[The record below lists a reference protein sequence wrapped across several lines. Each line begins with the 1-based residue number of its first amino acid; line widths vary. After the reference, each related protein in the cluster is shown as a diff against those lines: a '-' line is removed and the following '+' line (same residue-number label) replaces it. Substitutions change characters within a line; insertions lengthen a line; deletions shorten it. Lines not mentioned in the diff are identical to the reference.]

1 MMQSKISLYGVLI
14 ADVVASRSTAD
25 VRSLLNEKLRIASIA
40 QLDEQLIRVPYAVT
54 AGDEFQVVAARLER
68 IPKLILDLRRR
79 LLPFRLR
86 IGIGIGK
93 VEGQIRRPVNRIAGE
108 AFEKARKAI
117 VEIKA
122 QRKYP
127 TLTLF
132 HSNRE
137 DFDRVANLIYGL
149 HDTLMRRTTT
159 KQWET
164 IAVYLIKNR
173 VDHTAKALEI
183 DRSTAS
189 RNLRRGF
196 FWQMEETV
204 LVMEEFIRE
213 SFSDCT

>member
-1 MMQSKISLYGVLI
+1 MQLTVNLHGVLI

-25 VRSLLNEKLRIASIA
+25 LRSRLNEKLRIASIA

-54 AGDEFQVVAARLER
+54 AGDEFQVVAARLGR

-86 IGIGIGK
+86 VGIGIGMI
-93 VEGQIRRPVNRIAGE
+93 EGQIRPPVNRIAGE
-108 AFEKARKAI
+108 AFENARKAI
-117 VEIKA
+117 VKIKA

-127 TLTLF
+127 TLTIF
-132 HSNRE
+132 HSNWE
-137 DFDRVANLIYGL
+137 SFDRVANLVYGL

-173 VDHTAKALEI
+173 VDYTAKALKI

-189 RNLRRGF
+189 RNLKRGF
-196 FWQMEETV
+196 FWQMEDTV
-204 LVMEEFIRE
+204 LVMEEFITE
-213 SFSDCT
+213 SFGDCT

>member
-1 MMQSKISLYGVLI
+1 MQSTVSLYGVLI
-14 ADVVASRSTAD
+14 ADVVASRSSSD
-25 VRSLLNEKLRIASIA
+25 LRSSLNEKLRIASIA
-40 QLDEQLIRVPYAVT
+40 QLDEQLIRIPYAVT

-86 IGIGIGK
+86 IGVGIGV
-93 VEGQIRRPVNRIAGE
+93 VEGQIRPPVNRIAGE
-108 AFEKARKAI
+108 AFENARKAI
-117 VEIKA
+117 IEIRA

-127 TLTLF
+127 TLTIF
-132 HSNRE
+132 RSNHRS
-137 DFDRVANLIYGL
+137 FDRVANLIYGL
-149 HDTLMRRTTT
+149 HDTLIRRTTA

-173 VDHTAKALEI
+173 VDHSAKVLKI

-196 FWQMEETV
+196 FWQMEDTALAMGE
-204 LVMEEFIRE
+204 LIRE

>member
-1 MMQSKISLYGVLI
+1 MQSMVNLYGVLI
-14 ADVVASRSTAD
+14 ADVVASRSTPD
-25 VRSLLNEKLRIASIA
+25 LRSSLNDKLRIASIA

-68 IPKLILDLRRR
+68 IPKLMLDLRRR

-86 IGIGIGK
+86 IGVGIGE
-93 VEGQIRRPVNRIAGE
+93 VEGQIRPPVNRIAGE
-108 AFEKARKAI
+108 AFENAREAI
-117 VEIKA
+117 MEIRA

-127 TLTLF
+127 TLTIF
-132 HSNRE
+132 RSSRGS
-137 DFDRVANLIYGL
+137 FDRVANLIYGL
-149 HDTLMRRTTT
+149 HDTLIRRTTT

-164 IAVYLIKNR
+164 IAVYLTKNR
-173 VDHTAKALEI
+173 VDRTAKALKI

-196 FWQMEETV
+196 FWQMEDTI
-204 LVMEEFIRE
+204 LGMEELIKE

>member
-1 MMQSKISLYGVLI
+1 MQSTFNPYGVLI
-14 ADVVASRSTAD
+14 ADVVASRSTA
-25 VRSLLNEKLRIASIA
+25 RLRASLNEKLRIASIA

-68 IPKLILDLRRR
+68 IPKLILDLRRH

-86 IGIGIGK
+86 IGIGIGM

-108 AFEKARKAI
+108 AFQNARKAI
-117 VEIKA
+117 TEIRA
-122 QRKYP
+122 NRKYP
-127 TLTLF
+127 TLTIF
-132 HSNRE
+132 HSNKKS
-137 DFDRVANLIYGL
+137 FDRVANLIYGL
-149 HDTLMRRTTT
+149 HDTLLGRTTA

-164 IAVYLIKNR
+164 IAVYLIKDR
-173 VDHTAKALEI
+173 VDYTAKALEI

-196 FWQMEETV
+196 FWQMEDTV

-213 SFSDCT
+213 SFGDCT

>member
-1 MMQSKISLYGVLI
+1 MQSTVSLYGVLI
-14 ADVVASRSTAD
+14 ADVVASRSSSD
-25 VRSLLNEKLRIASIA
+25 LRSSLNEKLRIASIA
-40 QLDEQLIRVPYAVT
+40 QLDEQLIRIPYAVT

-86 IGIGIGK
+86 IGVGIGV
-93 VEGQIRRPVNRIAGE
+93 VEGQIRPPVNRIAGE
-108 AFEKARKAI
+108 AFENARKAI
-117 VEIKA
+117 IEIRA

-127 TLTLF
+127 TLTIF
-132 HSNRE
+132 RSNHRS
-137 DFDRVANLIYGL
+137 FDRVANLIYGL
-149 HDTLMRRTTT
+149 HDTLIRRTTA

-173 VDHTAKALEI
+173 VDHSAKALKI

-196 FWQMEETV
+196 FWQMEDTALAMGE
-204 LVMEEFIRE
+204 LIRE
-213 SFSDCT
+213 SFGDCT

>member
-1 MMQSKISLYGVLI
+1 MQPKVNLYGVLI

-25 VRSLLNEKLRIASIA
+25 LRSLLNEKLRVASIA
-40 QLDEQLIRVPYAVT
+40 QLNEQLIRVPYAVT

-68 IPKLILDLRRR
+68 VPKLILDLRRR
-79 LLPFRLR
+79 LLPLRLR
-86 IGIGIGK
+86 VGVGIGM
-93 VEGQIRRPVNRIAGE
+93 VEGQIRRPVNRLAGE
-108 AFEKARKAI
+108 AFENARKAI

-137 DFDRVANLIYGL
+137 RFDGVANLMYGL
-149 HDTLMRRTTT
+149 HDTLMRRTTA

-213 SFSDCT
+213 SFGDCT

>member
-1 MMQSKISLYGVLI
+1 MQSPVNLYGVLI
-14 ADVVASRSTAD
+14 ADVVASRST
-25 VRSLLNEKLRIASIA
+25 VRLRSSLNGKLRIASIA
-40 QLDEQLIRVPYAVT
+40 QLDDQLIRIPYAIT

-86 IGIGIGK
+86 IGIGIGM

-108 AFEKARKAI
+108 AFENARKAI
-117 VEIKA
+117 TEIKA
-122 QRKYP
+122 KRKYP

-132 HSNRE
+132 SSNRKG
-137 DFDRVANLIYGL
+137 FDRVANLIYGL
-149 HDTLMRRTTT
+149 HDTLLLRATA

-173 VDHTAKALEI
+173 VDYTAKALKI

-196 FWQMEETV
+196 FWQIEDTIS
-204 LVMEEFIRE
+204 VMEEFLRE
-213 SFSDCT
+213 SFVDCT

>member
-1 MMQSKISLYGVLI
+1 MQSKINLHGVLI

-25 VRSLLNEKLRIASIA
+25 LRSRLNEKLRMASIA
-40 QLDEQLIRVPYAVT
+40 QLDEQLIRLPYAIT
-54 AGDEFQVVAARLER
+54 AGDEFQVVSARLER

-86 IGIGIGK
+86 IGIGIGMID
-93 VEGQIRRPVNRIAGE
+93 GQIRPPVNRIGGE
-108 AFEKARKAI
+108 AFENARKAI
-117 VEIKA
+117 VKIKA

-127 TLTLF
+127 TLTIL
-132 HSNRE
+132 HSNKE
-137 DFDRVANLIYGL
+137 SFDRVANLIYGL
-149 HDTLMRRTTT
+149 HDTLMRRTTA

-173 VDHTAKALEI
+173 VDFTAKALKI